1 MVEFESGAGSSR
13 RLPGGVKDGIRGAG
27 SDFQPGSVPIQSQ
40 QAGESPPPSLPTPLR
55 APFELE
61 TPIRDDT
68 GYISN
73 DTRGPSSISPH
84 DCAPM
89 SSRLLDHGLSVLELD
104 EMGIS
109 SAIGEQH
116 DCNVKAS
123 LDEALASCIGIRSRC
138 VEYAQGTKEG
148 GCEEDPDATPK
159 AEKATMDLRHQ
170 TRHSIHGSE
179 TTSPSMSSMC
189 LSPASSCVSD
199 SSPSE
204 TSDPTGSVQMSD
216 SWSEKTPTKNEIRFM
231 DGAFE
236 EEREGQDEGECST
249 TIRITG
255 FASGLFTSSSE
266 SDSEDEADDERDETR
281 KENIVFSDDELNE
294 WSDSDVEDSGDE
306 EESGEDGDES
316 GEEEGGEEEGDEGDA
331 ETRQRP
337 HPLLAPPL
345 LAEPCRPPI
354 LPSSIHSI
362 FVAASFRS
370 DSSSDNGD
378 GSDRDDPDED
388 AALFLP
394 QSPWLIETPPVAAA
408 SALPEELPSRSPPA
422 RNSPPHSQSSSPP
435 SQSPPAPQGYE
446 CPPTPPTPRFVMTE
460 APALPV
466 YEAHRPI
473 PIRFPVY
480 PCAYY
485 ASHYMS
491 VSYSAQGSWNSNS
504 NLTSNGPLSGRREV
518 SETERLD
525 EEWAKK
531 EEEKLR
537 EEEEDQGRIRKY
549 AQEYSIRAY
558 RL

>member
-1 MVEFESGAGSSR
+1 MVEFESGAGSSW
-13 RLPGGVKDGIRGAG
+13 RLPGGVKDGIRGTG
-27 SDFQPGSVPIQSQ
+27 SDFQPGSVPIHSQ
-40 QAGESPPPSLPTPLR
+40 QGGESPPASPPTPLR

-73 DTRGPSSISPH
+73 DTRGPSSNSLH

-89 SSRLLDHGLSVLELD
+89 SSRLLDHGLSVLDLD
-104 EMGIS
+104 GMGIS

-123 LDEALASCIGIRSRC
+123 LDEALTSCIGIRSRC
-138 VEYAQGTKEG
+138 VEHAQGTKEG

-170 TRHSIHGSE
+170 TQHSIHGSE

-204 TSDPTGSVQMSD
+204 TSDPAGSVQMSD
-216 SWSEKTPTKNEIRFM
+216 SWSEKTPTNEIRFM

-236 EEREGQDEGECST
+236 EEKEGQDEGECST

-266 SDSEDEADDERDETR
+266 SDSEDEADNERDEMR

-294 WSDSDVEDSGDE
+294 WSDSDDEDSGAE
-306 EESGEDGDES
+306 EESGEGGDES

-331 ETRQRP
+331 ETRQCP
-337 HPLLAPPL
+337 HPRLALPL

-362 FVAASFRS
+362 FVAASFRT
-370 DSSSDNGD
+370 DSSSDDGD
-378 GSDRDDPDED
+378 GSDRDDPEED

-394 QSPWLIETPPVAAA
+394 QSPWLIETSPVAAA

-422 RNSPPHSQSSSPP
+422 RNSPPRSQPSSPP
-435 SQSPPAPQGYE
+435 SQSPPAPQRYE

-491 VSYSAQGSWNSNS
+491 VSYSAQGSSNSDS